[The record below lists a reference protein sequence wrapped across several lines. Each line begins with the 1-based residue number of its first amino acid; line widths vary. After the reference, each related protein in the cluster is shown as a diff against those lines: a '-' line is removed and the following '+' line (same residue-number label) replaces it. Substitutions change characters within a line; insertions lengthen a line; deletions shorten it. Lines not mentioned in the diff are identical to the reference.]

1 MFNFLIALMH
11 QLLEFLTNINPTVR
25 AAIAVSLGA
34 IPGALCRY
42 YLSLYFG
49 QWLGNN
55 FPFGTFFVNLTG
67 AVLMGVFI
75 TLTPE
80 RSIATEL
87 RLLIA
92 VGFLGSYT
100 TFSTYALDTVSL
112 IQQGNLIFALVY
124 WAGSALLGIFG
135 IVLGR
140 LLTQRFI
147 H

>member
-1 MFNFLIALMH
+1 
-11 QLLEFLTNINPTVR
+11 
-25 AAIAVSLGA
+25 
-34 IPGALCRY
+34 
-42 YLSLYFG
+42 
-49 QWLGNN
+49 
-55 FPFGTFFVNLTG
+55 
-67 AVLMGVFI
+67 MGVFI